1 VLGSPGLTDGVESK
15 LRAGVEL
22 LETSLAERKI
32 CVQAAMKD
40 LATLPYV

>member
-1 VLGSPGLTDGVESK
+1 MGFNSGFKG
-15 LRAGVEL
+15 LRAGVEQ
-22 LETSLAERKI
+22 LETNLAERKI